1 VIVAPA
7 TAAPLGSV
15 MRPWMVPRNTCA
27 LSIEGNKSTDAANM
41 KQTKARLNLNL
52 SIRLA
57 SFDEVFQ
64 DPTLLQGCVVIV
76 CNADPLVNCRSFPSL
91 KKAP

>member
-1 VIVAPA
+1 
-7 TAAPLGSV
+7 
-15 MRPWMVPRNTCA
+15 M
-27 LSIEGNKSTDAANM
+27 SIEGKSIDAANM

-64 DPTLLQGCVVIV
+64 DPTL
-76 CNADPLVNCRSFPSL
+76 
-91 KKAP
+91 